1 MIKNFFLKSG
11 FLRSLYCYIRFIY
24 FFYLL
29 KRYSF
34 FYEDKLEKLN
44 SLDPNLLGYD
54 GSENID
60 TKTYLSR
67 MQAYEKQSLIDA
79 ASIKNFKFL
88 FSGDRT
94 SLLINPLMSCRFID
108 KKNAKVLSVGPRTE
122 GEIYNL
128 ICKGFSLKNITAID
142 LQTYS
147 PLIKLGDIHNL
158 ELPDDYFDIII
169 CGWTI
174 AYSYNRAKAASELI
188 RVAKNNSLLSISGT
202 YKEKEKISIT
212 IEELSGL
219 FKDNIKKILFN
230 LDHKDFSDGD
240 KRKHVILTAS
250 LKKS

>member
-1 MIKNFFLKSG
+1 M
-11 FLRSLYCYIRFIY
+11 
-24 FFYLL
+24 
-29 KRYSF
+29 
-34 FYEDKLEKLN
+34 
-44 SLDPNLLGYD
+44 
-54 GSENID
+54 
-60 TKTYLSR
+60 
-67 MQAYEKQSLIDA
+67 
-79 ASIKNFKFL
+79 
-88 FSGDRT
+88 
-94 SLLINPLMSCRFID
+94 
-108 KKNAKVLSVGPRTE
+108 
-122 GEIYNL
+122 
-128 ICKGFSLKNITAID
+128 
-142 LQTYS
+142 
-147 PLIKLGDIHNL
+147 
-158 ELPDDYFDIII
+158 PDDYFDIII

>member
-11 FLRSLYCYIRFIY
+11 FLRSLYCYLRFIY
-24 FFYLL
+24 FFYIL
-29 KRYSF
+29 KKYSF
-34 FYEDKLEKLN
+34 FFEDKLEKLK
-44 SLDPNLLGYD
+44 SVDPKILGYD
-54 GSENID
+54 GSEGID

-67 MQAYEKQSLIDA
+67 IQAYEKQSLIDSA
-79 ASIKNFKFL
+79 TLKNFKFL
-88 FSGDRT
+88 FSGDRS
-94 SLLINPLMSCRFID
+94 SLLINPIMSCRFIN
-108 KKNAKVLSVGPRTE
+108 KKNVKILSVGPRTE

-128 ICKGFSLKNITAID
+128 ISKGFSLKNITAID

-158 ELPDDYFDIII
+158 ELPDDYFDIVI

-174 AYSYNRAKAASELI
+174 AYSYNKAKAASELI

-202 YKEKEKISIT
+202 YEGQEKGSIT
-212 IEELSGL
+212 MEELSGL
-219 FKDNIKKILFN
+219 FKNNIKKILFN
-230 LDHKDFSDGD
+230 LDHKDFSDKD